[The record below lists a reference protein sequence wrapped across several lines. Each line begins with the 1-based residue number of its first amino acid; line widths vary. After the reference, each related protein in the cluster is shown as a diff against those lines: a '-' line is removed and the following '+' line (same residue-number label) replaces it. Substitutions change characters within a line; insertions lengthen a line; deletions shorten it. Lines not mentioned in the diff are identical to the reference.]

1 MPKEVFGRDFQF
13 LPSAALLTFEEITR
27 LARLFIEQG
36 VEKLR
41 LTGGEPLVRRDLEK
55 LVAMLAPL
63 EGLHDLTLTT
73 NGSALVKKAQAL
85 KDAGLQRITVSLD
98 SLDNTVF
105 KAMNDV
111 DFPVERVLDGIAA
124 AQAAGL

>member
-27 LARLFIEQG
+27 LARLFIAQG

-55 LVAMLAPL
+55 LIAMLAPL
-63 EGLHDLTLTT
+63 PGLHDLTLTT
-73 NGSALVKKAQAL
+73 NGSLLARKAQAL
-85 KDAGLQRITVSLD
+85 GTRGCSGSQ
-98 SLDNTVF
+98 
-105 KAMNDV
+105 
-111 DFPVERVLDGIAA
+111 
-124 AQAAGL
+124 